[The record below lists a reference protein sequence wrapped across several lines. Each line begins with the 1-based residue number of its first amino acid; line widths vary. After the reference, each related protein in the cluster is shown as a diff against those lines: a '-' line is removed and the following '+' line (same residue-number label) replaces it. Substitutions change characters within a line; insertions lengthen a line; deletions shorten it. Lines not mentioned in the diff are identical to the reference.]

1 MSGYITGTGSES
13 FDRAYDWVGKD
24 RKTRQAVGVDAAI
37 REGVGEMM
45 QRGGAGGYQ
54 PPMAQPWAG
63 SVYSPPGAP
72 QAAPTAS
79 PAAPASAAPQSPAMT
94 PAPAQAAPGGPG
106 SFLRMNTFRVEDPTG
121 SAVNA
126 GGYTGMF
133 QFGTGALADAGVYE
147 PSPGEDLKRNAW
159 TGTIKLPSGKRLTHA
174 QFAADREAQLE
185 AWDAHQARLG
195 AEISSRGLAQYIG
208 QTRGGIPI
216 TEDTIRALMHI
227 GGALGAQ
234 RFLHSDGAYNPADA
248 NGTTMSAYAQKI
260 MGGYQGGAGGGA
272 APSVG
277 GMGLF
282 APQGGAEPAQ
292 GGFNARMDPILS
304 RLAQTPGGGATALSV
319 LGSQSRYDM
328 AQGRRNDAYQRLAMQ
343 ALGKGDI
350 GVFQYYARIGGLNIP
365 QEIVANAGA
374 RQRLAVGSL
383 TAERLYRASP
393 QQAGVFTQVYMQT
406 GDVGQAFRAAG
417 APPDNP
423 QISVQQVYDAETNT
437 IQFLGVQTR
446 GPNAG
451 AASPITNPDGTPLV
465 AAPRPAAPPQP
476 RVIQTDRGPMML
488 RPDGVAVPIATE
500 DGAAVAAPP
509 PRPAAPRNL
518 QVIQTSEGPMVLQS
532 DGTAT
537 PIAGPDGAQVRPHV
551 ANVRQPDRVVRLEML
566 RKAGFSEQEANAIA
580 AGSRPTPSTISN
592 VQTRVAKMVQDDF
605 QVPQAQKQAE
615 VENRMSAMFGP
626 DWRNQMRGAPGGAA
640 APGALPQAQQD
651 DGLPTL
657 TPEEARQQPPGTR
670 FRTQDGRVMRV
681 PAAR

>member
-1 MSGYITGTGSES
+1 MSGYITGTGGQN
-13 FDRAYDWVGKD
+13 FDAAADWVTKD
-24 RKTRQAVGVDAAI
+24 RKRRQEIGVDTAI

-79 PAAPASAAPQSPAMT
+79 PAAPAAAAPQSPAMT

-147 PSPGEDLKRNAW
+147 PSPGEDLKRNQW
-159 TGTIKLPSGKRLTHA
+159 TGMIVLPSGKRLTHA
-174 QFAADREAQLE
+174 QFAADRDAQLE

-195 AEISSRGLAQYIG
+195 SEISSRGLSQYIG
-208 QTRGGIPI
+208 TTRGGIPI

-248 NGTTMSAYAQKI
+248 NGTTMSAYAQKL
-260 MGGYQGGAGGGA
+260 MGGYQGGAGGGG

-282 APQGGAEPAQ
+282 GAQGGAEPTQA
-292 GGFNARMDPILS
+292 GFASRMDPILS
-304 RLAQTPGGGATALSV
+304 RLAATPGGGATALSV
-319 LGSQSRYDM
+319 LNSQSRYDM

-365 QEIVANAGA
+365 DAVVQNAGA
-374 RQRLAVGSL
+374 RQRLAIGSL

-393 QQAGVFTQVYMQT
+393 QQAAVFTQAYMQT

-437 IQFLGVQTR
+437 IQFLGVVTK
-446 GPNAG
+446 GPGAG
-451 AASPITNPDGTPLV
+451 TASPITMAPGAPGAAPGGDAAPGGAQPAPGAAAAPGAPVTG
-465 AAPRPAAPPQP
+465 APRP
-476 RVIQTDRGPMML
+476 TTG
-488 RPDGVAVPIATE
+488 
-500 DGAAVAAPP
+500 
-509 PRPAAPRNL
+509 
-518 QVIQTSEGPMVLQS
+518 
-532 DGTAT
+532 
-537 PIAGPDGAQVRPHV
+537 
-551 ANVRQPDRVVRLEML
+551 RQPDRVVRLQML
-566 RKAGFSEQEANAIA
+566 RAAGFDEQTANAIA
-580 AGSRPTPSTISN
+580 AGSRPTPSTIVN
-592 VQTRVAKMVQDDF
+592 AQTRVAKMVQDDF

-626 DWRNQMRGAPGGAA
+626 DWRDQMRGAPTARPNAPAA
-640 APGALPQAQQD
+640 AANDPYA
-651 DGLPTL
+651 GLG
-657 TPEEARQQPPGTR
+657 EEVQ
-670 FRTQDGRVMRV
+670 
-681 PAAR
+681 

>member
-72 QAAPTAS
+72 QTAPTAS
-79 PAAPASAAPQSPAMT
+79 PAAPAAAAPRSPAMT
-94 PAPAQAAPGGPG
+94 PAPAQAAPG
-106 SFLRMNTFRVEDPTG
+106 SFLQRSTLYNEDPTG
-121 SAVNA
+121 RKINPWGHT
-126 GGYTGMF
+126 GGY
-133 QFGTGALADAGVYE
+133 QFGTGALKDAGLYE
-147 PSPGEDLKRNAW
+147 PSPGEDLRVNQW
-159 TGTIKLPSGKRLTHA
+159 TGMIVSPRTGKRYTHA
-174 QFAADREAQLE
+174 QFAANEDGIQEE
-185 AWDAHQARLG
+185 AWSAHQDRLG
-195 AEISSRGLAQYIG
+195 REIDRLGLRQYIG
-208 QTRGGIPI
+208 QNIGGQVV
-216 TEDTIRALMHI
+216 TEDTIRAAMHFAGVRGATDFFTS
-227 GGALGAQ
+227 GGAHNPNDKLGTTVTEYLRRIAGW
-234 RFLHSDGAYNPADA
+234 RGDGAAAP
-248 NGTTMSAYAQKI
+248 
-260 MGGYQGGAGGGA
+260 GGA

-304 RLAQTPGGGATALSV
+304 RLAQTPGGGSTALSV

-437 IQFLGVQTR
+437 IQFLGVVTK
-446 GPNAG
+446 GPGAG
-451 AASPITNPDGTPLV
+451 TASPITMAPGAPGAPAGGA
-465 AAPRPAAPPQP
+465 AAPGGVDPAPGAAAAP
-476 RVIQTDRGPMML
+476 
-488 RPDGVAVPIATE
+488 
-500 DGAAVAAPP
+500 GAPVTGS
-509 PRPAAPRNL
+509 PRP
-518 QVIQTSEGPMVLQS
+518 TTG
-532 DGTAT
+532 
-537 PIAGPDGAQVRPHV
+537 
-551 ANVRQPDRVVRLEML
+551 RQPDRVVRLQML
-566 RKAGFSEQEANAIA
+566 RAAGFDEQTANAIA

-626 DWRNQMRGAPGGAA
+626 DWRDQMRGAPTARPNAPAA
-640 APGALPQAQQD
+640 AANDPYA
-651 DGLPTL
+651 GLG
-657 TPEEARQQPPGTR
+657 EEVQ
-670 FRTQDGRVMRV
+670 
-681 PAAR
+681 